1 MSFFAN
7 IMDIVRTGG
16 NWLLILVFLGAGFGY
31 GMVMGRNRLNLIAL
45 GGYFSFVI
53 VKFLPWKELGFLN
66 VGEVP
71 DSNIQIFLFLAIILG
86 IYFYAP
92 HSAFGSVA
100 KIHGRGKGSLW
111 QLVILGILQLGFLAS
126 VVFSFLPA
134 KTFADI
140 NPIFKQFFAD
150 DLFRFLW
157 LLLPILAMFILKKR
171 KTYSYG
177 DED

>member
-31 GMVMGRNRLNLIAL
+31 GMVMGRNRLNLLAL
-45 GGYFSFVI
+45 GGYFSLVI
-53 VKFLPWKELGFLN
+53 VKFLPWKELGFLG
-66 VGEVP
+66 VKEAP
-71 DSNIQIFLFLAIILG
+71 TSNIQVFLFLAIILG
-86 IYFYAP
+86 IFFYAP

-100 KIHGRGKGSLW
+100 KIHGRGKGNLW
-111 QLVILGILQLGFLAS
+111 QLAIIGILQLGFLAS
-126 VVFSFLPA
+126 VIISFLPA
-134 KTFADI
+134 KTIADFD
-140 NPIFKQFFAD
+140 PLFKQFFAGE
-150 DLFRFLW
+150 LARFLW
-157 LLLPILAMFILKKR
+157 LLLPIVAMFILKKR